1 LRRPPAAPSGPAA
14 SGGHVPDLAWVGAVS
29 STWPRRRRPRQGKS
43 ILAGRCTGAGFW
55 VQLGAFRDRSG
66 AEGLQRRLVEGGH
79 GLPGLV
85 TAAEAALYRVQAG
98 PYASRERARDA
109 AQRVRDALGIVPLIV
124 ERR

>member
-1 LRRPPAAPSGPAA
+1 VSSDVATAAPAAAREVDPGLADAPA
-14 SGGHVPDLAWVGAVS
+14 
-29 STWPRRRRPRQGKS
+29 R
-43 ILAGRCTGAGFW
+43 GFW

-85 TAAEAALYRVQAG
+85 TAADAALYRVQAG

-109 AQRVRDALGIVPLIV
+109 AQRVRDALGVVPLIV